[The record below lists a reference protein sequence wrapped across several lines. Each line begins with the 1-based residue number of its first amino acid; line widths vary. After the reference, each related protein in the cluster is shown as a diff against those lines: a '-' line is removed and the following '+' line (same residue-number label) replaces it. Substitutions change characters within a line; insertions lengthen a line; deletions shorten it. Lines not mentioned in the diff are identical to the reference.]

1 MKGNH
6 KSTTRSR
13 NVLLLALAT
22 LNLFHTGEAF
32 AQEAAMYP
40 DPLLTTPGTPEVFQK
55 GLEADGYS
63 LGILAYTW
71 GYPLVRMERVMRDYV
86 DVPNPKPLTSYRAPL
101 NQIGWARELATPD
114 AKDMPTA
121 NNDTA
126 YLSSVV
132 KLDEPYILTVPDT
145 AGRYYVVNVFNMWQ
159 ELEHYVG
166 SRTTG
171 TKAGKYALVPPGWQ
185 GALPADAKRLDV
197 KTDKVWLWG
206 RLFIGQGE
214 SLGPIHKMQDQ
225 FTLAPLSGMSK
236 HAAMDTMPEIGNDP
250 LGFLTHLAFA
260 LKANKVPAADEAL
273 FAQFAR
279 IGLTDK
285 GFDPSAIPAP
295 TRKGLERGLA
305 DAPAVVVSSMV
316 SIASNRQGWTWA
328 TGLDNFGFNYPLRSL
343 VAGPYLGGNGERE
356 AMYATRYTDSGNAP
370 LTGANNYVIRFKKA
384 PPVGAFWS
392 LTVYNADDK
401 MLVKNELNR
410 YKLGGDT
417 KGLKVLADGSFEVP
431 IQNSKPTGEFA
442 ANWLP
447 APKGG
452 FYTLL
457 RLYIPSDAILSGEYQ
472 LPQLELVK

>member
-1 MKGNH
+1 M
-6 KSTTRSR
+6 TT
-13 NVLLLALAT
+13 T
-22 LNLFHTGEAF
+22 QKF
-32 AQEAAMYP
+32 P
-40 DPLLTTPGTPEVFQK
+40 DALLTTPGTPEVFQQ

-86 DVPNPKPLTSYRAPL
+86 DVPNPKPATSYRAPL
-101 NQIGWARELATPD
+101 NQIGWARQLATPD

-132 KLDEPYILTVPDT
+132 KLDEPYLLTVPDT
-145 AGRYYVVNVFNMWQ
+145 GGRYYVVNVFNMWQ

-171 TKAGKYALVPPGWQ
+171 TKAGKYVIVPPGWK
-185 GALPADAKRLDV
+185 GTLPADAKRLDV

-206 RLFIGQGE
+206 RLFISQGE
-214 SLGPIHKMQDQ
+214 PLGHIHQLQDQ
-225 FTLAPLSGMSK
+225 FGLAPLSGTSGGPPK
-236 HAAMDTMPEIGNDP
+236 QAAMETMPEIGSDP
-250 LGFLTHLAFA
+250 LGFFTHLAFA
-260 LKANKVPAADEAL
+260 LKANQVPAADEAL
-273 FAQFAR
+273 FAQFTR
-279 IGLTDK
+279 IGLTQK
-285 GFDPSAIPAP
+285 GFDASALSAP

-305 DAPAVVVSSMV
+305 DAPSVVVSSMV
-316 SIASNRQGWTWA
+316 SIAENRQGWTWA

-370 LTGANNYVIRFKKA
+370 LHGANNYVIRFKKA
-384 PPVGAFWS
+384 PPVDAFWS

-401 MLVKNELNR
+401 MLVNNELNR
-410 YKLGGDT
+410 FKLGGDT
-417 KGLKVLADGSFEVP
+417 AGLRVLADGSYEVP
-431 IQNSKPTGEFA
+431 IQNTKPTGDFA

-452 FYTLL
+452 FYVLL
-457 RLYIPSDAILSGEYQ
+457 RLYIPSEAILSGEYQ
-472 LPQLELVK
+472 LPQLEMVK